1 MKLWD
6 PHFHIW
12 KALTGA
18 AGAGDDAGYAL
29 ADYERDVA
37 SDGFELIGGTFL
49 EVTSARLVGVVGAP
63 FAAAC
68 AAEAEWVSRRLAE
81 SPRPYVMAASAPLEY
96 AGVGALLDKLAADD
110 AVRGVRQIL
119 NHQPSWPRNEQ
130 LGNLLDDAGWRR
142 GFGLCWRSVRCA
154 SICSSIPH
162 QFAQAARVV
171 AAHPRVPVVINH
183 LGTPTLADLRA
194 GDTYW
199 EGMRAL
205 ADCAHTT
212 IKLSMLSYID
222 PDWAANSLVTE
233 SVLRIIELF
242 GTARCFFAS
251 NFPVDKDSGWPADRL
266 FGAFARLVSGMR
278 EAEQQRLFADNAMR
292 FYGVDEGAH
301 RTATPLP
308 RSTRRARW
316 P

>member
-12 KALTGA
+12 KASTGA

-49 EVTSARLVGVVGAP
+49 EVMSARMVGVTGAR

-96 AGVGALLDKLAADD
+96 AGVGALLDQLAADD

-142 GFGLCWRSVRCA
+142 GFALLAEYSLRFDLQLN
-154 SICSSIPH
+154 PH

-205 ADCAHTT
+205 ADCANTT
-212 IKLSMLSYID
+212 IKLSMLPYVD
-222 PDWAANSLVTE
+222 ADWAANALVTE
-233 SVLRIIELF
+233 SVLRVIELF
-242 GTARCFFAS
+242 GTTRCFFAS
-251 NFPVDKDSGWPADRL
+251 NFPVDQKSGWPADRL
-266 FGAFARLVSGMR
+266 FRAFARLVSRMSAADR
-278 EAEQQRLFADNAMR
+278 QRLFADNAMR
-292 FYGVDEGAH
+292 AYGVD
-301 RTATPLP
+301 
-308 RSTRRARW
+308 SRR
-316 P
+316 